1 MRDQEIAAAFQN
13 KILGVR
19 LYKSDKKEFVVA
31 DFVDIDV
38 LKVFLTEVSTGESD
52 ITPAGKMFLDK
63 CYGFEDL
70 AVEIAL
76 DGGCA
81 LVREL
86 STQKEILATQEEILE
101 WLKSLEPM
109 QTITFIEEAR
119 GNIKPGAR
127 LRADLLPPDDA

>member
-1 MRDQEIAAAFQN
+1 MRDQESAAAFQN

-19 LYKSDKKEFVVA
+19 NYKSDKKEFVVT
-31 DFVDIDV
+31 DLLDMEV

-52 ITPAGKMFLDK
+52 ITPAGKVFLDK

-70 AVEIAL
+70 AAEIAL

-86 STQKEILATQEEILE
+86 STQKEILE

-119 GNIKPGAR
+119 ENIKPGAR
-127 LRADLLPPDDA
+127 LRADLL